1 MMHSSM
7 LKFKTV
13 LLVLISILCLS
24 NVQAQF
30 GAIELP
36 EDIVKVKFS
45 IEQKGEDV
53 TVVADVTTKKGWHIN
68 ASKLPAGSFGIPTTF
83 ELNKSKDFKLV
94 GGIIEPKP
102 IEHYDKMADETL
114 VYHEGSFKIRRKIKV
129 LSTSDFVLK
138 GSFNYQ
144 TCNEVKC
151 LPDYTYE
158 FSLNV
163 KGVEKL
169 AENVDTEEV
178 DETVISDTAD
188 TALADTSD
196 KVTSEAAAIAKK
208 PVEEEQKS
216 NWVIFLLAF
225 GSGLIALVTPCVFPM
240 IPMTV
245 SFFTKGGTNRKKG
258 LRDAIIYGLC
268 ILGIYTGIGLI
279 VKLTGTGDYLNN
291 ISTNPVLNIIF
302 FLIFFIFALSF
313 LGAFEIRMPSKL
325 VNSADAK
332 ADKGGFIGIFFMALV
347 LVLVSFSCTGPIL
360 GSLLI
365 SASTE
370 GGNAILA
377 GMFGFGL
384 ALGLPFAVFAAFPSL
399 MESLPKS
406 GGWLNTVKVVLG
418 LFELAFAFKFLSNAD
433 MALQAHLLERE
444 LFLAIWI
451 AVFGVMALNLFGI
464 VLFPHDDKPERIGV
478 GRGVFGTFVLMFV
491 IYMIPGLFG
500 HPLKII
506 SAFPP
511 PLHYSE
517 APNGFMGGGN
527 NMHVNSTDEK
537 LTYIEGT
544 HLGPQGIYVF
554 HDLDKAKAYAKEVGK
569 PLFVDFTGHNC
580 VNCRKMEMSVW
591 GEPGILPMLR
601 NDYVIASLYVDERTP
616 LPKEEHKTVTY
627 PDGSKREIKTVGQ
640 KWMAEQIISYHIA
653 SQPYY
658 RVLTPEGEDVEEIG
672 SASYET
678 HRDPKEFQKWLESGL
693 KLTGKK

>member
-1 MMHSSM
+1 MIYSSI
-7 LKFKTV
+7 LKFRSV
-13 LLVLISILCLS
+13 FLVLVSLLLLV
-24 NVQAQF
+24 NANAQF
-30 GAIELP
+30 GTLELP

-45 IEQKGEDV
+45 IDQKGEDV
-53 TVVADVTTKKGWHIN
+53 TVIADVTTKQGWHIN
-68 ASKLPAGSFGIPTTF
+68 ASKLPKGSFGIPTTF
-83 ELNKSKDFKLV
+83 NLEKSKDFNLI

-102 IEHYDKMADETL
+102 IEHYDDLADETL
-114 VYHEGSFKIRRKIKV
+114 VYHEGSFKIKRKIKV
-129 LSTSDFVLK
+129 VSTSDFVLK

-158 FSLNV
+158 FKLNV
-163 KGVEKL
+163 KGVANPSET
-169 AENVDTEEV
+169 AEVVV
-178 DETVISDTAD
+178 DETVDTLVQTAD
-188 TALADTSD
+188 TTVEKTIVKADADS
-196 KVTSEAAAIAKK
+196 K
-208 PVEEEQKS
+208 PVEKDKSS
-216 NWVIFLLAF
+216 NWIIFLLAF
-225 GSGLIALVTPCVFPM
+225 GSGLVALVTPCVFPM

-245 SFFTKGGTNRKKG
+245 SFFTKGGKDRKKG
-258 LRDAIIYGLC
+258 LRDAITYGLC

-279 VKLTGTGDYLNN
+279 VKLTGTGDYINN

-332 ADKGGFIGIFFMALV
+332 ADKGGFVGIFFMALV

-384 ALGLPFAVFAAFPSL
+384 ALGLPFAFFAAFPSL
-399 MESLPKS
+399 LESLPKS

-433 MALQAHLLERE
+433 LALQAHLLERE

-451 AVFGVMALNLFGI
+451 AVFGVMALNLFGFI
-464 VLFPHDDKPERIGV
+464 LFPHDDKPERIGV
-478 GRGVFGTFVLMFV
+478 GRGVLGIFVLMFV

-517 APNGFMGGGN
+517 APNGFMGGGS

-544 HLGPQGIYVF
+544 HLGPQGIFVF

-569 PLFVDFTGHNC
+569 PLFIDFTGHNC

-591 GEPGILPMLR
+591 GEPGILPMLK
-601 NDYVIASLYVDERTP
+601 NDYVIASLYVDERTL
-616 LPKEEHKTVTY
+616 LPKDEQKTVTY

-640 KWMAEQIISYHIA
+640 KWMAEQIISYQIA

-658 RVLTPEGEDVEEIG
+658 RVLTSEGEDLDVVG
-672 SASYET
+672 PASYET
-678 HRDPKEFQKWLESGL
+678 HRDPKAFQKWLEAGL
-693 KLTGKK
+693 KMSGKK